1 MTNDLALKSHISSVV
16 PDNKSAVNGLGSGE
30 IQDQIQDG
38 LDKANAIV
46 NQFPPLPPV
55 IRYYDENVNSSFIIR
70 NLEDRGRVELN
81 GRFISFNG
89 SSAYVRI
96 LKHYFYYN
104 ICRNAPRTALTYV
117 DNLNS
122 MERKLPGMIF
132 ALVGMQPA
140 VARLIWNAI
149 LYPAFSS
156 YQNGNSTRTFLHF
169 VAETGLGD
177 WNPSFGDFIAKL
189 SVPAFDPYKT
199 VRDQSAF
206 IPLEDMRKISWYID
220 SCAEDTRS
228 GKSVP
233 YKRLWQLTCLICAF
247 CYGAR
252 PVQLKRICQYS
263 VRR

>member
-1 MTNDLALKSHISSVV
+1 M
-16 PDNKSAVNGLGSGE
+16 
-30 IQDQIQDG
+30 
-38 LDKANAIV
+38 
-46 NQFPPLPPV
+46 

-89 SSAYVRI
+89 YSAYVRI